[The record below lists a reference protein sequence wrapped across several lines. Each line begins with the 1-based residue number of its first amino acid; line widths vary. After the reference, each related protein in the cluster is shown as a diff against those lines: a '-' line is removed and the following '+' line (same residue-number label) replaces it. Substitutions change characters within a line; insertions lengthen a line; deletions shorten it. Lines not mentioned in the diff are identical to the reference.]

1 MNRLIP
7 IVPIVLALA
16 VTAAACH
23 KNSSTTTTT
32 TTPSPTQTTETFNGT
47 VAVGG
52 SASNNFTVANSG
64 RVDVTLTAA
73 SPPATVVMGL
83 GVGTPGDA
91 GCTVLPG
98 ASTNTPAGTA
108 VQLSGTV
115 SAGSLCVKIY
125 DVGNQTAPVTY
136 TVTVAHF

>member
-1 MNRLIP
+1 MSRVIA

-16 VTAAACH
+16 MTAAACH
-23 KNSSTTTTT
+23 KDSSTTTT
-32 TTPSPTQTTETFNGT
+32 TTPSPTQTTDTFNGT

-52 SASNNFTVANSG
+52 SASNTFTVANPG

-98 ASTNTPAGTA
+98 ASTNTAAGTT

-115 SAGSLCVKIY
+115 TAGSLCVKIY
-125 DVGNQTAPVTY
+125 DVGNQTAAVTY
-136 TVTVAHF
+136 TVIVAHF

>member
-1 MNRLIP
+1 MNRIIS

-16 VTAAACH
+16 LTAAACH
-23 KNSSTTTTT
+23 KNSATTT

-47 VAVGG
+47 VPVRG

-98 ASTNTPAGTA
+98 ASTNTTAGTA
-108 VQLSGTV
+108 GPMSGTGDTRSPSV
-115 SAGSLCVKIY
+115 TIY
-125 DVGNQTAPVTY
+125 DAWDQTPGATY
-136 TVTVAHF
+136 TLTLPP

>member
-1 MNRLIP
+1 MNRFIP

-16 VTAAACH
+16 LTAAACH
-23 KNSSTTTTT
+23 KNSSTTTTAP
-32 TTPSPTQTTETFNGT
+32 TPSPTQTTETFNGT
-47 VAVGG
+47 VAVRG
-52 SASNNFTVANSG
+52 SASNNFTVANTG

-83 GVGTPGDA
+83 GVGTAGGA

-98 ASTNTPAGTA
+98 ASTNTPAGAT

-115 SAGSLCVKIY
+115 SAGALCVKIS

>member
-1 MNRLIP
+1 MNRIIS

-16 VTAAACH
+16 LTAAACH
-23 KNSSTTTTT
+23 KNSATTT

-47 VAVGG
+47 VPVRG

-73 SPPATVVMGL
+73 SPPAAVVMGL

-125 DVGNQTAPVTY
+125 DAGNQTAPVTY
-136 TVTVAHF
+136 TVTVTHF

>member
-1 MNRLIP
+1 MNRIIS

-16 VTAAACH
+16 LTAAACH
-23 KNSSTTTTT
+23 KNSSTTT

-47 VAVGG
+47 VPVRG

-98 ASTNTPAGTA
+98 ASTNTPAGTV

>member
-7 IVPIVLALA
+7 ITLVLV

-23 KNSSTTTTT
+23 KNSSTATTTT
-32 TTPSPTQTTETFNGT
+32 APSPTQTTETFTGT
-47 VAVGG
+47 VALGG
-52 SASNNFTVANSG
+52 SASHNFTVANSG

-73 SPPATVVMGL
+73 SPPATIVMGL
-83 GVGTPGDA
+83 GVGTPGDS
-91 GCTVLPG
+91 GCAVLAG
-98 ASTNTPAGTA
+98 ASTNTSAGTV

-115 SAGSLCVKIY
+115 STGTLCVRIY
-125 DVGNQTAPVTY
+125 DVGNQTAAVTY